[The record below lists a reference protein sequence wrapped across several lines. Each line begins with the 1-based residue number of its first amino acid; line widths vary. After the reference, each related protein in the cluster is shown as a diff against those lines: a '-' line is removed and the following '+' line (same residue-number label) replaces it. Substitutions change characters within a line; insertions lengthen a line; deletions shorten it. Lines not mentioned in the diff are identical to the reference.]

1 MADNTYTLRV
11 PKGMLE
17 KYGKRMVKFTG
28 AHLWNELPSDIQD
41 SSSLNSFKEKVK
53 KLYLGQYNTT

>member
-28 AHLWNELPSDIQD
+28 AHLWNEFPSDIQD